1 MLQACSSEEEN
12 QGIIEYSI
20 SYPVNNFNRSY
31 EMLLPKTMTM
41 TYKNNV
47 YKNEVENAMFK
58 SIMISDCNKKQLT
71 MVLIYGKQ
79 LKIYTKLDEKET
91 KTWLESFPKH
101 EFIKSYHKEELLGY
115 KCDKYYGLFS
125 DLEDGHDV
133 EIFETQEI
141 PIKNSNWSNQFS
153 QFNGV
158 LLGYE
163 IEQFGMNMKFT
174 AQSFK
179 KPKSISDDFF
189 NVPKD
194 CKKVSLERFLKEMEV
209 IFSLVIN

>member
-79 LKIYTKLDEKET
+79 L
-91 KTWLESFPKH
+91 
-101 EFIKSYHKEELLGY
+101 
-115 KCDKYYGLFS
+115 
-125 DLEDGHDV
+125 
-133 EIFETQEI
+133 
-141 PIKNSNWSNQFS
+141 
-153 QFNGV
+153 
-158 LLGYE
+158 
-163 IEQFGMNMKFT
+163 
-174 AQSFK
+174 
-179 KPKSISDDFF
+179 
-189 NVPKD
+189 
-194 CKKVSLERFLKEMEV
+194 
-209 IFSLVIN
+209 